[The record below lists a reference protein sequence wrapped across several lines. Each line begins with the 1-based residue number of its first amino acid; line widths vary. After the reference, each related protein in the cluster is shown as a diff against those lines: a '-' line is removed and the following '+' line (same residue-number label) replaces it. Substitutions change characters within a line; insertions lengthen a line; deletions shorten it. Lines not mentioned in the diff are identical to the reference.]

1 MTSAA
6 ALICI
11 CSVPQ
16 CQGLP
21 CCTGQLFASVVK
33 QALRG
38 LQQLSD
44 FDSHP
49 DMADGTYLL
58 ISRAIRYSP
67 GVVLNAQMLPLILQA
82 SMASLLVQ
90 HSFVNA
96 CMLSLVLNALM
107 LPLILQAAM
116 AGLLVQH
123 RGLVDCIN
131 IEPCVQCSD
140 AASHPIS
147 CYDRPACTAQVSR

>member
-1 MTSAA
+1 M
-6 ALICI
+6 
-11 CSVPQ
+11 
-16 CQGLP
+16 
-21 CCTGQLFASVVK
+21 
-33 QALRG
+33 
-38 LQQLSD
+38 
-44 FDSHP
+44 
-49 DMADGTYLL
+49 L

-90 HSFVNA
+90 HRCFVNA
-96 CMLSLVLNALM
+96 CMLSLVLTALM